1 MGSITLAVVLYTL
14 SYTTQS
20 VLSMKYYLVMLM
32 LLISVSL
39 VNSTYSRERRD
50 TCDRNKVKAA
60 QDACTFQA
68 YEDYKKAFQ
77 AGNDGRPDW
86 MARKSCNY
94 MVASVEDCGNLMI
107 GDCYTKEDVTKM
119 KDDQIVKVLEQLQS
133 SVKEWDSEKCPA
145 TKAHIDRMK
154 MLEEAVQVKTSKQ
167 ERQPANHSPPVTVSV
182 SLVMMVTVAVT
193 SW

>member
-1 MGSITLAVVLYTL
+1 
-14 SYTTQS
+14 
-20 VLSMKYYLVMLM
+20 MKYYLVMGIILV
-32 LLISVSL
+32 SVSM
-39 VNSTYSRERRD
+39 VSSTYSRDRRD

-94 MVASVEDCGNLMI
+94 MVASVEDCGNPLI
-107 GDCYTKEDVTKM
+107 GDCYTKKEVTKM

-133 SVKEWDSEKCPA
+133 TVKEWDSEKCPA

-167 ERQPANHSPPVTVSV
+167 ERKPANHSPPVTVSL
-182 SLVMMVTVAVT
+182 LVLVVTVAVT
-193 SW
+193 TL

>member
-1 MGSITLAVVLYTL
+1 
-14 SYTTQS
+14 
-20 VLSMKYYLVMLM
+20 MKYYLVMLM
-32 LLISVSL
+32 ILVSVSM
-39 VNSTYSRERRD
+39 VSSTNSRERRG

-68 YEDYKKAFQ
+68 YEDYKRAFK
-77 AGNDGRPDW
+77 AGNDARPDW

-94 MVASVEDCGNLMI
+94 MVASVEDCGTLLI
-107 GDCYTKEDVTKM
+107 GDCYTKKEVTKM

-133 SVKEWDSEKCPA
+133 TVKEWDSEKCPA

-167 ERQPANHSPPVTVSV
+167 ERQPTNHSPTVTVSL
-182 SLVMMVTVAVT
+182 LVLVVTVAVT
-193 SW
+193 TV